1 LSLRILIISDNE
13 AFAAYLGRL
22 LLAVGH
28 ATSSLPAGKEAL
40 RAVRAEK
47 PDLLIVAAQAAKV
60 AGLAVEQRLQTAQ
73 GPRTVPLIVISD
85 SPALEAELVH
95 AFDFLPQ
102 PLDVGRLLDDVAVI
116 ARRPAQDALPAPL
129 SDQQYQAFSAHLLSS
144 TGLHFEKRNR
154 HALERGIHKRMSTLC
169 MAKSEDYLGYLKRHG
184 ESRQELQKLLQFLT
198 VGETYFFRYP
208 SQFEA
213 LREGLLTGC
222 AASHQP
228 IRIWSAGCST
238 GEEAYSIAIT
248 VMEALPDWR
257 TRDVRIIASDLNQQ
271 SLARAREGVYNQWA
285 LRTTEQHHLDRYFEQ
300 GKDGFRIKDE
310 VKRLVEFQ
318 QMNLSGADDAPFGGS
333 FPGFDAIFCRNVLIY
348 FSPGAAARALGRFA
362 ELLKTSGQLFLGH
375 AETIVQR
382 APDLEI
388 RQREESFYFVKSPAP
403 VGSEPEP
410 QPEPQRSPPPPKL
423 STLPPLP
430 ALPPLLL
437 PEEEPVPAAARLEE
451 ARRLFDAEEL
461 ERAWQVLE
469 ELLRDEPEH
478 SGALVLQGFLLA
490 SLGRLQ
496 EALDTCCRAVALD
509 DLLPEAYF
517 LKGVVLDAWGRLEE
531 AADEYRKALL
541 LDHDFIMP
549 RFYMGRLHL
558 RLGKLPEG
566 AREIRN
572 SIRILSRRPEEG
584 TVPFSG
590 GLTRAACLKQLKS
603 ALDQVA

>member
-13 AFAAYLGRL
+13 DFAAYLGRL
-22 LLAVGH
+22 LLAVGYT
-28 ATSSLPAGKEAL
+28 TSSLPAGKEAL

-85 SPALEAELVH
+85 STDLEAELVH
-95 AFDFLPQ
+95 AFDFLPH
-102 PLDVGRLLDDVAVI
+102 PLDVGRLLEGVATI
-116 ARRPAQDALPAPL
+116 ARRPAQDALPTQL
-129 SDQQYQAFSAHLLSS
+129 SDQQYQAFAAHLLAS
-144 TGLHFEKRNR
+144 TGLHFDKRNR

-169 MAKSEDYLGYLKRHG
+169 MANSGDYLGYLKRHG
-184 ESRQELQKLLQFLT
+184 ESRLELQKLLQFLT

-213 LREGLLTGC
+213 LRDRLVADC
-222 AASHQP
+222 AASDQP

-257 TRDVRIIASDLNQQ
+257 TRDLRIIASDLNQQ
-271 SLARAREGVYNQWA
+271 SLAKAREGVYGQWA
-285 LRTTEQHHLDRYFEQ
+285 LRTTEQRHLDRYFEQ
-300 GKDGFRIKDE
+300 GKESFRIKDE
-310 VKRLVEFQ
+310 VKRLVEFR
-318 QMNLSGADDAPFGGS
+318 QMNLSSADDAPFGGG

-348 FSPGAAARALGRFA
+348 FSPGAAARALERFA
-362 ELLKTSGQLFLGH
+362 ALLKTSGQLFLGH

-388 RQREESFYFVKSPAP
+388 RQREESFYFVKSPTP
-403 VGSEPEP
+403 GGSEPQP
-410 QPEPQRSPPPPKL
+410 QPEPQPQRSSPPPTL
-423 STLPPLP
+423 SPLSPLP
-430 ALPPLLL
+430 L
-437 PEEEPVPAAARLEE
+437 PEEEPLPAAARLEE

-469 ELLRDEPEH
+469 ALLRDEPEQ

-490 SLGRLQ
+490 SHGRLQ
-496 EALDTCCRAVALD
+496 EAFDTCCRAVALD

-517 LKGVVLDAWGRLEE
+517 LKGVLLDAWGRLEE

-572 SIRILSRRPEEG
+572 SIRILNRRPEEG
-584 TVPFSG
+584 TVPYSG